1 MALYVFMHIAYCSRI
16 SEKTLKTHTNR
27 DPEGV
32 ECEARQFVDDNGECQ
47 PRQDEGALSCL
58 IDLSNMWYANNLSVL
73 ISNQSGF

>member
-1 MALYVFMHIAYCSRI
+1 MALYVLICTLPIAHAYQ
-16 SEKTLKTHTNR
+16 TLKTHTNR

-58 IDLSNMWYANNLSVL
+58 IDLSNMWYANNLC
-73 ISNQSGF
+73 